1 MRTFDL
7 ERAGTG
13 KLTASCGSI
22 AWHSRLS
29 MLMIAAIA
37 TATWQVA
44 GAANLEPRTVGQIT
58 YLCGGVGQDEQ
69 QAMRAQAGNFDRGL
83 LFTQGSRGKY
93 LAGVDVRLSRN
104 GEEVASFK
112 ADGPRCFISGPDS
125 SYQVTATYNGV
136 ERRTTLA
143 RGQRNVHLRW

>member
-1 MRTFDL
+1 M
-7 ERAGTG
+7 
-13 KLTASCGSI
+13 GS
-22 AWHSRLS
+22 HSRLCARVVAA
-29 MLMIAAIA
+29 LAIA
-37 TATWQVA
+37 TWQPA
-44 GAANLEPRTVGQIT
+44 QAANLEPRTIGQIT

-93 LAGVDVRLSRN
+93 LAGVDVTLSRN
-104 GEEVASFK
+104 DEEVASFK

-125 SYQVTATYNGV
+125 AYQVTATYNGV
-136 ERRTTLA
+136 QRRTTLA